1 MGSYNQ
7 RNQEDI
13 MGKIISISNQKGRV
27 GKTTTS
33 INLSSFLASRGKKV
47 LLVDIDPQ
55 GNAGS
60 GLGLDIN
67 QIENTSYEVLIGDV

>member
-1 MGSYNQ
+1 
-7 RNQEDI
+7 
-13 MGKIISISNQKGRV
+13 MGKIISISNQKGGV

-60 GLGLDIN
+60 GLGIDIN
-67 QIENTSYEVLIGDV
+67 QMENTSYEVKSQVRNYGRHKSWRAR